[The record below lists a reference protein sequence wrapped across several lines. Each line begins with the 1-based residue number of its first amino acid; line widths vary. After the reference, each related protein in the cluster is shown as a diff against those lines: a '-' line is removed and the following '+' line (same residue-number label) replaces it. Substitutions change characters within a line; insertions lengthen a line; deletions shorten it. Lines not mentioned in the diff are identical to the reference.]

1 MTLIAVY
8 TSEGCIGRCDAKCYA
23 ATEAHCECICG
34 GMNHGGGLTQALD
47 NTRLHAEVM
56 IEKYAGAKG
65 LQAFRAEVG
74 EEVQQLGLF
83 E

>member
-8 TSEGCIGRCDAKCYA
+8 TSEGCIGCCDAKCYN
-23 ATEAHCECICG
+23 ATEPACDCICG
-34 GMNHGGGLTQALD
+34 GANHGAGLAQAID
-47 NTRLHAEVM
+47 HTRQYAEVM

-65 LQAFRAEVG
+65 LQAFRAELG
-74 EEVQQLGLF
+74 QEVTQLGLF